1 MLDLKQVS
9 VRFDGKAGP
18 IEAIR
23 DIDLTIRSG
32 AFACVVG
39 PSGCGKTTLLNL
51 IAGFIKPSTGQVLLD
66 GTPIE
71 GPGADRAV
79 IFQQPVALLPWLN
92 VADNVGFGLKLDANA
107 HSKGQDQAEIVERYL
122 KLVGLWDFRKQAIY
136 ELSGGMQQR
145 VALCRVL
152 AIEPRMLLM
161 DEPFGALDALTREK
175 MQVELFKISRETGK
189 TVLFITHSVEEA
201 IFLGTTVHVMSAR
214 PGKIIARVDI
224 DIEGAPDIEGMQ
236 RSRSH
241 PKFVKM
247 RDELLGLIWNEDR
260 TNT

>member
-1 MLDLKQVS
+1 MLELKDIS
-9 VRFDGKAGP
+9 VRFDGDAGP
-18 IEAIR
+18 IEALT
-23 DIDLTIRSG
+23 DIDLTIRRG
-32 AFACVVG
+32 TFVCIVG

-51 IAGFIKPSTGQVLLD
+51 IAGFIRPTSGEALLD
-66 GTPIE
+66 GKPIN

-92 VADNVGFGLKLDANA
+92 VADNVGFGLKLQSGTPR
-107 HSKGQDQAEIVERYL
+107 SKQEKQEIVERYL
-122 KLVGLWDFRKQAIY
+122 KMVGLWDFRKRAIY

-175 MQVELFKISRETGK
+175 MQVELFRLSRQTEK

-201 IFLGTTVHVMSAR
+201 IFLGTTVMLMSAR
-214 PGKIIARVDI
+214 PGRIIERFDVNI
-224 DIEGAPDIEGMQ
+224 GAGSDGGDV
-236 RSRSH
+236 RHLKSH
-241 PKFVKM
+241 PDFVTL
-247 RDELLGLIWNEDR
+247 RDKLLGLIWNEDGPGA
-260 TNT
+260 